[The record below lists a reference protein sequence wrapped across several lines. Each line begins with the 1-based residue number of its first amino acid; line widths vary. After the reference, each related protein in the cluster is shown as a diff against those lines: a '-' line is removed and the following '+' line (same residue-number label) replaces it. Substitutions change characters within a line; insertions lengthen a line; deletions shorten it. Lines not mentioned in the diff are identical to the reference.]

1 MTIPKTRWAPNWS
14 CILFLLTRPVN
25 DKQRKAF
32 TLIELLVVIAIIA
45 ILAGMLLPA
54 LSKAK
59 TKAQGIYCVNNL
71 KQLQLCWQMYADD
84 HDGIVPPNNQYGAD
98 GTGKKGSGWVDGWMD
113 FQANNTDN
121 TNTTLL
127 LESRLG
133 PYNRSAG
140 IYKCPADRSVVKIS
154 GRDYPRVR
162 SVSMN
167 SYVVGTGR
175 DDGFNQPA
183 YYAYKKLGDMTAPS
197 PSQLWVIIDEREDSV
212 NDAFYGQ
219 MVNSSTICDCPGSYH
234 NGACGLSFADSHAEI
249 HKWLDPETKRP
260 FTKGQIW
267 PYGQFQAK
275 RDMAWLNERTTAKK

>member
-1 MTIPKTRWAPNWS
+1 MRMRMSKSKKIDRNLRTGSNVIIR
-14 CILFLLTRPVN
+14 RPTVN
-25 DKQRKAF
+25 DRNAF
-32 TLIELLVVIAIIA
+32 TLIELLVVIVIIA
-45 ILAGMLLPA
+45 IPASMVLAA

-84 HDGIVPPNNQYGAD
+84 HDGIVPPNNQYGVD
-98 GTGKKGSGWVDGWMD
+98 RTGKKGSGWVDGWMD

-140 IYKCPADRSVVKIS
+140 IYKCPADHSLVKIS
-154 GRDYPRVR
+154 GRDHPRVR
-162 SVSMN
+162 SVAMN

-175 DDGFNQPA
+175 DDGFNQAP
-183 YYAYKKLGDMTAPS
+183 YYAYKKLSDMVAPP

-234 NGACGLSFADSHAEI
+234 NGACGLSFADGHAEI
-249 HKWLDPETKRP
+249 HKWLDPETQRP
-260 FTKGQIW
+260 FKKGQIW
-267 PYGQFQAK
+267 PHGQFQA
-275 RDMAWLNERTTAKK
+275 RREM

>member
-1 MTIPKTRWAPNWS
+1 MKTQTSRAGAKWARMIS
-14 CILFLLTRPVN
+14 MAAAETRG
-25 DKQRKAF
+25 KAF

-45 ILAGMLLPA
+45 ILASLLLPA
-54 LSKAK
+54 LSKTK

-84 HDGIVPPNNQYGAD
+84 HDGILPPNNQYGAD
-98 GTGKKGSGWVDGWMD
+98 RNGKKGSGWVDGWMD
-113 FQANNTDN
+113 FLASNTDN
-121 TNTTLL
+121 TNTSLL

-133 PYNRSAG
+133 PYNKSAG
-140 IYKCPADRSVVKIS
+140 IYKCPADQSIVKIS

-175 DDGFNQPA
+175 DDGFNQAP
-183 YYAYKKLGDMTAPS
+183 YYAYKKLSDMNAPPLS
-197 PSQLWVIIDEREDSV
+197 MLWVIIDEREDSV

-219 MVNSSTICDCPGSYH
+219 MVGSAVICDCPGSYH
-234 NGACGLSFADSHAEI
+234 NGACGLSFADGHAEI
-249 HKWLDPETKRP
+249 HRWLDPETKRP
-260 FTKGQIW
+260 FKKGQIW
-267 PYGQFQAK
+267 PYGQYQAK